1 MLKPRAVAIV
11 LALLSAALLPGQG
24 AAAPDQTQ
32 RAARWN
38 ELQTAIFGARTVQ
51 AADGLI
57 AMETPDRALDA
68 AYVPITLTMPQ
79 KDKVAAVYL
88 FVDDNPS
95 PYAAHFTFGPAAD
108 PSQIRL
114 KVRVDS
120 YTDIHAVVETKDGAL
135 HQTSRY
141 VKASGGCSAP
151 AGVTPE
157 EASKGMGEMSLKL
170 PAAIRT
176 SAPVEGVLTI
186 RHPNF
191 NGMQMDQATR
201 GYTPARFIREVK
213 VSSGGQSIFTLN
225 ADISLS
231 SDPVISFRFMPQ
243 NAPIEV
249 SALDSQDGRWA
260 RSFVTAPA
268 GR

>member
-1 MLKPRAVAIV
+1 MKHRVLAIG
-11 LALLSAALLPGQG
+11 LALLSAALLSGPAS
-24 AAAPDQTQ
+24 AASDQAQ
-32 RAARWN
+32 REARWK
-38 ELQTAIFGARTVQ
+38 ELQAGVFGTRAVRPT
-51 AADGLI
+51 DRLI
-57 AMETPDRALDA
+57 VLEAPDRALDA
-68 AYVPITLTMPQ
+68 AFVPITLTMPD
-79 KDKVAAVYL
+79 KDRVAAVYL

-108 PSQIRL
+108 PAQIKL

-135 HQTSRY
+135 YQTSRY
-141 VKASGGCSAP
+141 VKAAGGCSAP
-151 AGVTPE
+151 LTA
-157 EASKGMGEMSLKL
+157 AADQARKGMGEMKLKL
-170 PAAIRT
+170 PDNIRT
-176 SAPVEGVLTI
+176 SAPVEATLTI

-191 NGMQMDQATR
+191 NGMQMDQATK
-201 GYTPARFIREVK
+201 GYTPARFIREVR
-213 VSSGGQSIFTLN
+213 VSTAGQVIFKLN

-249 SALDSQDGRWA
+249 SALDSENGRWA
-260 RSFVTAPA
+260 KTFVTAPA